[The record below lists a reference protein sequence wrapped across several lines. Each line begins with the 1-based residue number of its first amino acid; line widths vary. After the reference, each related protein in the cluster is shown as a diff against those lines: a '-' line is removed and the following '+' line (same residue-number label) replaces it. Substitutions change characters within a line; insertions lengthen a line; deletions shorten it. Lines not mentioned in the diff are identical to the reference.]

1 MAVGHPPGVTPLSRQ
16 GDRAPGVALAPGFC
30 YPDQAARAGRA
41 AVPARPGPRTLLE
54 IEWKTPF

>member
-16 GDRAPGVALAPGFC
+16 GDRAPGVALAPAFC
-30 YPDQAARAGRA
+30 YPERAARDGKAS
-41 AVPARPGPRTLLE
+41 VPARSGPRTLLA